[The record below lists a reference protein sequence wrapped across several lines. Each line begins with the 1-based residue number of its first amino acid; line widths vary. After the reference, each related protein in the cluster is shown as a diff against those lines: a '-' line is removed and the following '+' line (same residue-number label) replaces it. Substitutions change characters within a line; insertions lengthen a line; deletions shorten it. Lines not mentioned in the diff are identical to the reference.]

1 MRISISGHPFHTSG
15 HPQKNGASE
24 NSDRDELWPG
34 RLPKH
39 APDPQKGLGLFFVFF
54 KKNLLRKKR
63 LLTKGEAFLKI

>member
-1 MRISISGHPFHTSG
+1 MVFIRSSFRSVAPGYPRKKVLIYFRTSISHSRTST
-15 HPQKNGASE
+15 KNGTPE

-54 KKNLLRKKR
+54 
-63 LLTKGEAFLKI
+63 